1 MKKYHVVLWDLDG
14 TLTDPKEG
22 ITKSVQYALEKL
34 NAPVPTQDEL
44 EWVIGPALSKSFEV
58 LLQSKDEA
66 LIAQALELYRERYRE
81 KGLYEN
87 KIYPG
92 IPELLKEL
100 KDAGCFN
107 VLATSKP
114 KPFAEEILRHFNL
127 SRHFYLIMGSNFNG
141 ELVDKGDLIREILRR
156 LPQDISLKQTVMIG
170 DRRFDIEG
178 ARRNGLDVISVA
190 YGYGSMPELEENKP
204 DYIAKGLTELRQIL
218 VEGKN

>member
-1 MKKYHVVLWDLDG
+1 MLYDVILWDLDG

-22 ITKSVQYALEKL
+22 ITKSVQYALENL
-34 NAPVPTQDEL
+34 GALVPSQDEL

-58 LLQSKDEA
+58 LLQSTDEA
-66 LIAQALELYRERYRE
+66 SIASALELYRERFRE

-87 KIYPG
+87 EVYSG
-92 IPELLKEL
+92 IPELLRDL
-100 KDAGCFN
+100 KNAGCHN

-114 KPFAEEILRHFNL
+114 KPFAEEILRHFEL
-127 SRHFYLIMGSNFNG
+127 SQHFHLIMGSNFNG

-156 LPQDISLKQTVMIG
+156 LGDSTPLNRIVMIG

-190 YGYGSMPELEENKP
+190 YGYGSMDELEEHKP
-204 DYIAKGLTELRQIL
+204 NYIAQDLAALRKLIF
-218 VEGKN
+218 EA

>member
-1 MKKYHVVLWDLDG
+1 MKYQVVLWDLDG

-44 EWVIGPALSKSFEV
+44 EWVIGPALSKSFEI
-58 LLQSKDEA
+58 LLKSTDETLVSK
-66 LIAQALELYRERYRE
+66 ALEFYRERYRE
-81 KGLYEN
+81 KGMYEN

-92 IPELLKEL
+92 IPELLQDLKE
-100 KDAGCFN
+100 AGCLN

-127 SRHFYLIMGSNFNG
+127 SRQFHLIMGSNFNG
-141 ELVDKGDLIREILRR
+141 ELVDKGDLIQEILRR
-156 LPQDISLKQTVMIG
+156 LPQDISWKQTVMIG

-190 YGYGSMPELEENKP
+190 YGYGTMHELEENKP
-204 DYIAKGLTELRQIL
+204 DYIAKGLTELRTIL
-218 VEGKN
+218 FEDK